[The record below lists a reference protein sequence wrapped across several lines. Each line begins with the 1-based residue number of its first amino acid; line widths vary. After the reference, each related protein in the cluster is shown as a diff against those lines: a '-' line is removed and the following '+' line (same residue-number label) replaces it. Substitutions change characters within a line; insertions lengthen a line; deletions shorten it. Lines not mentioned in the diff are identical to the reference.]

1 MATRLIYACGVI
13 IAVAM
18 VAVAG
23 ADPRTSPVWFF
34 ACLSSASGAYLV
46 AVRLLP
52 LAGLESRA
60 PLVLC
65 LALAAVWRLP
75 LLMAPPVLST
85 DVYRYVWDGRLQ
97 HRGYDPYTVVPND
110 PAVERLHDQETKA
123 LNHPALPTPYPP
135 AAELFFRAATYYGHE
150 SARALKT
157 ALELCDVLIVVLLL
171 RSLAASGRSRSLVLA
186 YAWNPLVALEVAGN
200 GHVDLLGALLLLIS
214 AWCLAERR
222 GTFAVLAW
230 ALAIGVKFLPI
241 VLAPIFWRRV
251 RPRDLAAGAALLLA
265 LYVPFLA
272 HGSLPMGSLGTY
284 LDYWRFN
291 APLFAAAEAVA
302 PGRVVLALAVAIG
315 MGVAG
320 RLRKFAPPNAP
331 AAWSWPIATALL
343 VAPAVY
349 PWYLLWLT
357 PFLTGPA
364 TWPLAVWT
372 VSVLIAYLDLLS
384 GLPRWGIAVEYGL
397 VLAASLA
404 CCSSDATSTQPTA
417 EGSP

>member
-1 MATRLIYACGVI
+1 MATRLIYACGVV

-23 ADPRTSPVWFF
+23 VDPRTSPVWFF
-34 ACLSSASGAYLV
+34 ACMGSAGGAYLV

-52 LAGLESRA
+52 RAGPDSRA

-65 LALAAVWRLP
+65 LALAAAWRLP
-75 LLMAPPVLST
+75 LFMAPPVLST

-97 HRGYDPYTVVPND
+97 HHGYDPYTIVPND
-110 PAVERLHDQETKA
+110 PAVEGLHDQETKA

-135 AAELFFRAATYYGHE
+135 AAELFFRAATYGHE
-150 SARALKT
+150 SARAVKT

-171 RSLAASGRSRSLVLA
+171 RSLAASRRSRWLVLA
-186 YAWNPLVALEVAGN
+186 YAWNPLVTLEVAGN

-222 GTFAVLAW
+222 RTLAVLAW

-265 LYVPFLA
+265 LYVPFLVQ
-272 HGSLPMGSLGTY
+272 GGLPVGSLGTY

-302 PGRVVLALAVAIG
+302 PERLVMLLAVAIG
-315 MGVAG
+315 ITVAG
-320 RLRKFAPPNAP
+320 GLRASRPAHAP
-331 AAWSWPIATALL
+331 ATWSWPIAAALL

-357 PFLTGPA
+357 PFLTGAA
-364 TWPLAVWT
+364 TWPLAVWS
-372 VSVLIAYLDLLS
+372 VSVLIAYLDLIS

-397 VLAASLA
+397 VLAACLA
-404 CCSSDATSTQPTA
+404 GYSSVATSIQSTT

>member
-1 MATRLIYACGVI
+1 MATRLIYACGLI

-23 ADPRTSPVWFF
+23 VDPRTSPVWFF

-52 LAGLESRA
+52 RADLESRA

-85 DVYRYVWDGRLQ
+85 DIYRYVWDGRLQ
-97 HRGYDPYTVVPND
+97 HHGYDPYTVVPND
-110 PAVERLHDQETKA
+110 PAVKSLHDQETEA

-135 AAELFFRAATYYGHE
+135 VAELFFRAATYGHE
-150 SARALKT
+150 SVRTLKT
-157 ALELCDVLIVVLLL
+157 ALELCDVLIVVVLL
-171 RSLAASGRSRSLVLA
+171 RWLASFGRGRSLVLA

-200 GHVDLLGALLLLIS
+200 GHVDLLGALFLLCS
-214 AWCLAERR
+214 AWCLANRR
-222 GTFAVLAW
+222 RTLATLAW

-251 RPRDLAAGAALLLA
+251 RPRDLAVGAVLLLA
-265 LYVPFLA
+265 LYAPFLA
-272 HGSLPMGSLGTY
+272 HGRLPMGSLGTY

-302 PGRVVLALAVAIG
+302 PGRVVMALAVAIS
-315 MGVAG
+315 MSVAG

-331 AAWSWPIATALL
+331 AAWAWPIAAALL

-357 PFLTGPA
+357 PFLTGAA

-372 VSVLIAYLDLLS
+372 VSVLITYLDVIS

-404 CCSSDATSTQPTA
+404 GCPSDAKSIQSTA